1 MSLLVSLHG
10 YGSAVSTRAVTLSST
25 RSHADKVPAAFWV
38 QKVPFWFA
46 KERCVLCEAALPG
59 GSVAVG
65 WPGAVPIPVGADRA
79 SEAGA
84 FLGLQGKA
92 QRCRGADVPPRP

>member
-1 MSLLVSLHG
+1 M
-10 YGSAVSTRAVTLSST
+10 
-25 RSHADKVPAAFWV
+25 
-38 QKVPFWFA
+38 
-46 KERCVLCEAALPG
+46 LCEAALPG